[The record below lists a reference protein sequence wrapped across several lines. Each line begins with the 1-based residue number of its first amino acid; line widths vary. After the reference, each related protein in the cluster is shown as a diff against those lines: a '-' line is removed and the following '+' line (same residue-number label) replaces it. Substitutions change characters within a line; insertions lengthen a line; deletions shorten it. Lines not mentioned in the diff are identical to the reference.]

1 MPQDGRSGGGGGGGG
16 MVIFKIFFYQ
26 GGDIIFICNY
36 LGGKGYDTPHFSE
49 NPRPPLGRNKRSSL
63 RSRFG
68 HFTANDKQRFAV
80 NGFTFDLS
88 SHISDLKFA
97 GGSSRLPC
105 QFSFTHLLLF

>member
-1 MPQDGRSGGGGGGGG
+1 MRRCTLQIAIAKGGAIFICYYLGGGGSK
-16 MVIFKIFFYQ
+16 VLIHHTFLI
-26 GGDIIFICNY
+26 
-36 LGGKGYDTPHFSE
+36 SE

-68 HFTANDKQRFAV
+68 HFTASDKQRFAV

-88 SHISDLKFA
+88 AHFWDLKFA

-105 QFSFTHLLLF
+105 LFSFTHLLLF

>member
-1 MPQDGRSGGGGGGGG
+1 MLLLRGGGGSK
-16 MVIFKIFFYQ
+16 VLIHHTFLI
-26 GGDIIFICNY
+26 
-36 LGGKGYDTPHFSE
+36 SE

-88 SHISDLKFA
+88 AHIWDLKFA
-97 GGSSRLPC
+97 GDVVAHGCHVCFHSPTYFY
-105 QFSFTHLLLF
+105 FS